1 MTSLMF
7 LIFFIIDSARII
19 KIFLQISAEWNDSF
33 GTNNYEVVGGR
44 ERENEEKKKKKRLV
58 LTDWILIRVLY
69 LCENI

>member
-44 ERENEEKKKKKRLV
+44 ERENEEKKKKK
-58 LTDWILIRVLY
+58 D
-69 LCENI
+69 